1 MTMPT
6 HKPLSSGFINELSI
20 ISLAYSLMHVSIEI
34 EGGTCDEV
42 GSTKRGADYHTNK
55 QLDRRITALKDE
67 LWAFLKVYASEAK
80 RVKIKNERLFR
91 LALSHINDSIQ
102 LDYLAVMILHLRF
115 QPNERSKPL
124 HEAFEWIM
132 NSEGQLMA
140 IMDLLD
146 KSECRDKE
154 GDMFKLADLIVRDL

>member
-1 MTMPT
+1 MISAGVIT
-6 HKPLSSGFINELSI
+6 ELSYC
-20 ISLAYSLMHVSIEI
+20 SLAYGLMYTSLSIE
-34 EGGTCDEV
+34 GSTCDEV
-42 GSTKRGADYHTNK
+42 GATKRGADYHTNK
-55 QLDRRITALKDE
+55 QLDRRITMLKDE
-67 LWAFLKVYASEAK
+67 LWAFLKVYASEAN
-80 RVKIKNERLFR
+80 RVKIKNERLFK
-91 LALSHINDSIQ
+91 LALSHINNSIQ

-124 HEAFEWIM
+124 HEAFSWIT

-154 GDMFKLADLIVRDL
+154 SAMFKLADLIVRDL